1 MAPKQQPD
9 QMPFLDHLEEL
20 RFRLFWVL
28 GALMLGVIVS
38 FWAVLKFNLILLL
51 QQPIVPYLSGE
62 RLIVTNPGDG
72 FGVLISTS
80 LIFGVVLALPVIAY
94 HVWAFLSPGLY
105 AHEKRLVVPVLLGAT
120 VLFLGGVALSFFVVL
135 PLTLRFLM
143 QVTADA
149 FQPMIT
155 AAGYFNF
162 AITMSLAFGLVFELP
177 IVIVALTALGIV
189 TPPMLVQFR
198 RYAFVGCLV
207 VAAFVTPGSD
217 ILSLCAM
224 AVPLYFL
231 YELSVVLSYFV
242 YRRQVR
248 RRAAAA
254 AEQSIGVPA

>member
-28 GALMLGVIVS
+28 GALLIGVIVS

-51 QQPIVPYLSGE
+51 ERPILPYLAGE
-62 RLIVTNPGDG
+62 RLVVTNPADG

-80 LIFGVVLALPVIAY
+80 LIFGVVLALPVLLY

-105 AHEKRLVVPVLLGAT
+105 AHEKRLVIPVLIGGTA
-120 VLFLGGVALSFFVVL
+120 LFIGGVSLSFFVVL

-143 QVTADA
+143 EVTADA

-162 AITMSLAFGLVFELP
+162 AITMSLAFGAVFELP
-177 IVIVALTALGIV
+177 ILIVALTALGLV
-189 TPPMLVQFR
+189 TPAMLVKFR
-198 RYAFVGCLV
+198 RYALIGCLV
-207 VAAFVTPGSD
+207 TSAFITPGSG

-224 AVPLYFL
+224 AVPLYLL
-231 YELSVVLSYFV
+231 YEVSVGLSFLIF
-242 YRRQVR
+242 RRKER
-248 RRAAAA
+248 NRAADAA
-254 AEQSIGVPA
+254 DRSIGVPA

>member
-20 RFRLFWVL
+20 RFRLFWML
-28 GALMLGVIVS
+28 GALMVGVMVS

-51 QQPIVPYLSGE
+51 QRPILPYLSGE

-80 LIFGVVLALPVIAY
+80 LIFGVVLALPVIVY

-105 AHEKRLVVPVLLGAT
+105 AHEKRLMVPVLAGAT
-120 VLFLGGVALSFFVVL
+120 VLFLAGVSLSFFVVL

-143 QVTADA
+143 EVTADA
-149 FQPMIT
+149 FSPMIT
-155 AAGYFNF
+155 ASGYFGF
-162 AITMSLAFGLVFELP
+162 AISMSLAFGLVFELP

-189 TPPMLVQFR
+189 TPQMLVRVR

-207 VAAFVTPGSD
+207 VSAFVTPGSD

-231 YELSVVLSYFV
+231 YELSLVLSFLV
-242 YRRQVR
+242 HRRQLR
-248 RRAAAA
+248 RK
-254 AEQSIGVPA
+254 AEEAVDPTVGVPA

>member
-20 RFRLFWVL
+20 RFRLFWMV
-28 GALMLGVIVS
+28 GALFVGVIVS
-38 FWAVLKFNLILLL
+38 FWAVVKFNLIVML
-51 QQPIVPYLSGE
+51 QRPILPYLSGE
-62 RLIVTNPGDG
+62 RLVVTNPGDA

-80 LIFGVVLALPVIAY
+80 LIFGVVLALPVIVY

-105 AHEKRLVVPVLLGAT
+105 AHEKRLMVPVLGGAT
-120 VLFLGGVALSFFVVL
+120 VLFLAGVSLSFFVVL
-135 PLTLRFLM
+135 PLTLGFLM
-143 QVTADA
+143 GVTGEA

-189 TPPMLVQFR
+189 TPQMLVRAR
-198 RYAFVGCLV
+198 RFAFVGCLLT
-207 VAAFVTPGSD
+207 AAFVTPGSD

-224 AVPLYFL
+224 SVPLYFL
-231 YELSVVLSYFV
+231 YELSVVLSHLIH
-242 YRRQVR
+242 RRQLR
-248 RRAAAA
+248 RRAADA
-254 AEQSIGVPA
+254 AENTIGVPA